1 MKIVIMAKGITPVIA
16 TVMLIL
22 ITVGVVGLFYGWSS
36 GLFNVQVEKTV
47 NIPSGG
53 ATCNNGLVT
62 VRVLNAGSTSTLTD
76 ADVIVAQISG
86 TECTKSAL
94 SIAPGQAGIII
105 NAQGCGVGCAT
116 TPKCSGNVQVRVGT
130 RSGVV
135 ESAAFCA

>member
-1 MKIVIMAKGITPVIA
+1 MVKGITPVIA
-16 TVMLIL
+16 TIMLVL

-36 GLFNVQVEKTV
+36 GLFNIQVEKTL

-62 VRVLNAGSTSTLTD
+62 VRILNTGSSSTLTD

-86 TECTKSAL
+86 AECAKSAL

-105 NAQGCGVGCAT
+105 NAQGCGAVCNT
-116 TPKCSGNVQVRVGT
+116 LTKCSGNVQVRVGT
-130 RSGVV
+130 RNGVV
-135 ESAAFCA
+135 DSSAFCA